1 MLLLPQRE
9 SSQDLP
15 ISITAL
21 SSTDIEARQVQDII
35 SLSQQVPGFTTSK
48 AIGNGRS
55 TFAIR
60 GYGSLVLVQ
69 RLLTHMVMASNGHS
83 VVPGQLGDIGF
94 FDVDRIEVLKG
105 PQGTLYGRNA
115 VGGVINFITSRPT
128 GEFEGYA
135 KARLG
140 NYNSRKLD
148 AAIKSS
154 LSPVTNARI
163 AVLL

>member
-1 MLLLPQRE
+1 M
-9 SSQDLP
+9 
-15 ISITAL
+15 
-21 SSTDIEARQVQDII
+21 
-35 SLSQQVPGFTTSK
+35 F
-48 AIGNGRS
+48 
-55 TFAIR
+55 
-60 GYGSLVLVQ
+60 
-69 RLLTHMVMASNGHS
+69 
-83 VVPGQLGDIGF
+83 GDIGF

-148 AAIKSS
+148 AAINLP

-163 AVLL
+163 AVPFPVSCSTLETLTFMPSTLEII